1 MGGTGASVLKILRNA
16 NAPIG
21 VVISRQAHRP
31 FKRLL
36 RSNAG
41 GGKTGSGRGLGP
53 IRARSPIPQLHG
65 HGTSPMSP
73 REPQRTQPKTRAMQS
88 SRDMLEKLRR
98 EIDRLAGSIIRQEIV
113 DHGLNAA
120 MTAWHLTDWAWRE
133 IQGATRRPTLAARA
147 GAPIREL
154 KQFQELVKRNCAE
167 LAYCEDIAIST
178 KHFTFSKLPVFSTKV
193 TERFKI
199 NPDPI
204 GKDGGVTRHQFSPT
218 GETITYTAQAA
229 ELWITDGKSLTPAAE
244 VLEHAFQWWR
254 KFFNEMSTS

>member
-1 MGGTGASVLKILRNA
+1 M
-16 NAPIG
+16 P
-21 VVISRQAHRP
+21 P
-31 FKRLL
+31 WE
-36 RSNAG
+36 
-41 GGKTGSGRGLGP
+41 
-53 IRARSPIPQLHG
+53 PQL
-65 HGTSPMSP
+65 TSPKML
-73 REPQRTQPKTRAMQS
+73 AMQS

-133 IQGATRRPTLAARA
+133 IQGSTRRPTLTAKA

-167 LAYCEDIAIST
+167 LAYCEGMAIST
-178 KHFTFSKLPVFSTKV
+178 KHFAFSKLPVFSTKV

-199 NPDPI
+199 GPVPI
-204 GKDGGVTRHQFSPT
+204 SKDGVATPHQFSPI
-218 GETITYTAQAA
+218 GENMTYTAQAA
-229 ELWITDGKSLTPAAE
+229 ELWITDGRSLTPAAE